1 VTSSFFAVSIAA
13 VGDLDDM
20 NAELIVLDG
29 IDDPVALKRQDEGE
43 AAAGA
48 CWFLISHLSG

>member
-1 VTSSFFAVSIAA
+1 MTSSFLS
-13 VGDLDDM
+13 GKNRGGGM